1 MKIIDGGYHPSKP
14 TIAINLVTIFIL
26 VRYGFTST
34 EGVVVPVSLKT
45 RQKSQKKKKAEAYHP
60 KRAPVKKQS
69 PDHFSNYIFPLLIK
83 THKEESCKELVNIWI
98 K

>member
-14 TIAINLVTIFIL
+14 TIAINSVTIFIL
-26 VRYGFTST
+26 VRSGFTST

-45 RQKSQKKKKAEAYHP
+45 RQTNKQKKKAEAYHP

-83 THKEESCKELVNIWI
+83 TPKEESCKELVNI
-98 K
+98 